1 MYKIVVH
8 PGNAHRDDFM
18 AVSILLATLDK
29 AEVFRRDP
37 TGEDLADPDTYV
49 VDVGMELDPHRHN
62 FDHHQD
68 KTLPCAFHLVMQ
80 HLGYHE
86 DALSMFGWYPFMSM
100 MDVKGPHKTAEHFG
114 VDASVLLASS
124 SPIDGYILSRFSK
137 LTDLREHDLLYA
149 FMKEM
154 GQDMLDLIGLKK
166 QRLER
171 LKQEATIVPVKHV
184 KAVVCHIE
192 DNPKLSMEL
201 YLRYLQDDRIVICI
215 THSVRGEGWEI
226 LRLGDSS
233 LVDFRA
239 IKDHPDIRFVH
250 SNGFVATTHTLI
262 PLEQVIEFAAC
273 SLTGIEESGR
283 Q

>member
-1 MYKIVVH
+1 MYKIIVH

-37 TGEDLADPDTYV
+37 TREDLADPDTYV
-49 VDVGMELDPHRHN
+49 VDVGMELDPQRHN

-68 KTLPCAFHLVMQ
+68 KSLPCAFHLVMQ
-80 HLGYHE
+80 YLGYHE

-100 MDVKGPHKTAEHFG
+100 MDVRGPHKTAEHFG

-137 LTDLREHDLLYA
+137 LTGLGEHDLLYD

-166 QRLER
+166 KRLER
-171 LKQEATIVPVKHV
+171 LKQEAAIVPVRHV

-201 YLRYLQDDRIVICI
+201 YLRDLQDDRIVICI
-215 THSVRGEGWEI
+215 THSVRGEGWEL

-239 IKDHPDIRFVH
+239 ISDHPEIRFVH
-250 SNGFVATTHTLI
+250 SNGFVATTRTLI
-262 PLEQVIEFAAC
+262 PLEQVMEFAAQ
-273 SLTGIEESGR
+273 SLTGIEESG
-283 Q
+283 QK

>member
-1 MYKIVVH
+1 MHKIIVH

-49 VDVGMELDPHRHN
+49 VDVGMELDPQRHN

-68 KTLPCAFHLVMQ
+68 KSLPCAFHLVMQ

-100 MDVKGPHKTAEHFG
+100 MDVRGPHKTAEHFG

-137 LTDLREHDLLYA
+137 LTDLREHDLLYD

-154 GQDMLDLIGLKK
+154 GQDMVDLIGLKK
-166 QRLER
+166 KRLER
-171 LKQEATIVPVKHV
+171 LKQEATIVPVNHV

-201 YLRYLQDDRIVICI
+201 YLRDLQDDRIVICI
-215 THSVRGEGWEI
+215 THSVRGEGWEL

-239 IKDHPDIRFVH
+239 IKDHPEIRFVH
-250 SNGFVATTHTLI
+250 SNGFVATTRSLI
-262 PLEQVIEFAAC
+262 PLEQVIDFATR
-273 SLTGIEESGR
+273 SLVDSETA

>member
-1 MYKIVVH
+1 MHKIVVH

-18 AVSILLATLDK
+18 AVSILLATLDN

-37 TGEDLADPDTYV
+37 TAEDLADADTYV
-49 VDVGMELDPHRHN
+49 VDVGMELDPQRHN

-80 HLGYHE
+80 HLGYHD

-100 MDVKGPHKTAEHFG
+100 MDVRGPHKTAEHFG

-137 LTDLREHDLLYA
+137 LTDLREHDLLYD

-154 GQDMLDLIGLKK
+154 GLDMLSLIGLKK
-166 QRLER
+166 QRLGR
-171 LKQEATIVPVKHV
+171 LKQEATVVPVKHV

-201 YLRYLQDDRIVICI
+201 YLRDLQDDRIVICI
-215 THSVRGEGWEI
+215 THSVRGEGWEL

-239 IKDHPDIRFVH
+239 IKDHPEIRFVH
-250 SNGFVATTHTLI
+250 SNGFVATTRTLI
-262 PLEQVIEFAAC
+262 PLEQVIEFAAL
-273 SLTGIEESGR
+273 SLTGIEASGH

>member
-1 MYKIVVH
+1 MYKIIVH

-37 TGEDLADPDTYV
+37 TSEDLADLNTYV
-49 VDVGMELDPHRHN
+49 VDVGMAYAPQRHN

-68 KTLPCAFHLVMQ
+68 KSLPCAFHLVMK

-100 MDVKGPHKTAEHFG
+100 MDVRGPHKTAEHFG

-137 LTDLREHDLLYA
+137 LADLREHDLLYD

-154 GQDMLDLIGLKK
+154 GQDMVDLIGLKK
-166 QRLER
+166 KRLER
-171 LKQEATIVPVKHV
+171 LKQEATIVPVNHV

-201 YLRYLQDDRIVICI
+201 YLRDLQDDRIVICI
-215 THSVRGEGWEI
+215 THSVRGEGWEL
-226 LRLGDSS
+226 LRLGNSS

-239 IKDHPDIRFVH
+239 IKDHPEIRFVH
-250 SNGFVATTHTLI
+250 SNGFVATTRTLI
-262 PLEQVIEFAAC
+262 PLEQVIAFAAR
-273 SLTGIEESGR
+273 SLTGIEESEQR
-283 Q
+283 

>member
-1 MYKIVVH
+1 MHKIIVH

-18 AVSILLATLDK
+18 AVSILLATLET

-37 TGEDLADPDTYV
+37 TSEDLADLDTYV
-49 VDVGMELDPHRHN
+49 VDVGMAYEPQRHN
-62 FDHHQD
+62 YDHHQD
-68 KTLPCAFHLVMQ
+68 KSLPCAFHLVMQ

-100 MDVKGPHKTAEHFG
+100 MDVRGPHKTAEHLG

-137 LTDLREHDLLYA
+137 LTVLREHDLLYE
-149 FMKEM
+149 FMREM
-154 GQDMLDLIGLKK
+154 GKDMIALIGLKK
-166 QRLER
+166 NRLER
-171 LKQEATIVPVKHV
+171 LRQEATIVPVKHV

-192 DNPKLSMEL
+192 DNPKLSIEL
-201 YLRYLQDDRIVICI
+201 YLRDLQDDRIVICI
-215 THSVRGEGWEI
+215 THSVRGEGWEL

-239 IKDHPDIRFVH
+239 IKDNPEIRFVH
-250 SNGFVATTHTLI
+250 SNGFIATTHTLI
-262 PLEQVIEFAAC
+262 PLEEVIEFAAR
-273 SLTGIEESGR
+273 SLTEIVELEQR
-283 Q
+283 